1 MEGFIYSPTNWGV
14 LYRIISCESFNDG
27 HLQYSRDGL
36 KRHSHLTMTTSSST
50 GAKLAGVAF
59 LAGVGMT
66 LVALRSQSIGND
78 RVEEDDAD
86 DSRNKDEGIPF
97 LWEPK
102 STTNSQD
109 QQQQSNFMCEKR
121 KKSHQQEQKE
131 LDFLSTMTFANGGL
145 RAPNCVCCR

>member
-1 MEGFIYSPTNWGV
+1 MN
-14 LYRIISCESFNDG
+14 
-27 HLQYSRDGL
+27 
-36 KRHSHLTMTTSSST
+36 RHSHLTMTTSSST

-121 KKSHQQEQKE
+121 KKNHLQEQKE